1 MNAFLRSALHFPAAE
16 VSPAGSSWPQIAFS
30 LGFPGLGLSP
40 RFAVLFHQPGV
51 AIAGV
56 RPVAAPVKLVHF
68 AFVRF
73 GFSFLFPAGALT
85 GCLNCI

>member
-1 MNAFLRSALHFPAAE
+1 M
-16 VSPAGSSWPQIAFS
+16 
-30 LGFPGLGLSP
+30 
-40 RFAVLFHQPGV
+40 LFHQPGV

-73 GFSFLFPAGALT
+73 GFSLLFPAGALT

>member
-1 MNAFLRSALHFPAAE
+1 MLFL
-16 VSPAGSSWPQIAFS
+16 
-30 LGFPGLGLSP
+30 
-40 RFAVLFHQPGV
+40 QPGV

-73 GFSFLFPAGALT
+73 GFSLLFPAGALT